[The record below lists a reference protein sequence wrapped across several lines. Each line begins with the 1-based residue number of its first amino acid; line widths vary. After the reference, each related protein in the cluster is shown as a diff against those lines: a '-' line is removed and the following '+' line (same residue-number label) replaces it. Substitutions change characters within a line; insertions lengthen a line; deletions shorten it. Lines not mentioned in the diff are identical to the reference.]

1 MTSPRSRPAAPKQID
16 ELVLAPAARELL
28 TDTMVRFNAAAETA
42 AGVGFA
48 QGVREPKELARAAAE
63 PLAKLG
69 LPATLRRIAVERAA
83 SELGAA
89 RRKPK
94 FGRFQT
100 VPYGDSV
107 AWPAPTQARLW
118 TSRGHK
124 NVPVEP
130 DPTYGWV
137 RSPLEGRPVSLQK
150 RGEVFYLVADDR
162 ELD

>member
-1 MTSPRSRPAAPKQID
+1 MI
-16 ELVLAPAARELL
+16 
-28 TDTMVRFNAAAETA
+28 RFNAAAEAA

-48 QGVREPKELARAAAE
+48 QGVADPKALAKAAVDE
-63 PLAKLG
+63 LAKLG
-69 LPATLRRIAVERAA
+69 LPATLRRLAVERAA
-83 SELGAA
+83 AELRAV

-100 VPYGDSV
+100 IPYGDSV
-107 AWPAPTQARLW
+107 QWPAPTQARLW
-118 TSRGHK
+118 TSKGHK

-137 RSPLEGRPVSLQK
+137 RSPLEGRAVSLQR
-150 RGEVFYLVADDR
+150 RGEAFYLVADDR